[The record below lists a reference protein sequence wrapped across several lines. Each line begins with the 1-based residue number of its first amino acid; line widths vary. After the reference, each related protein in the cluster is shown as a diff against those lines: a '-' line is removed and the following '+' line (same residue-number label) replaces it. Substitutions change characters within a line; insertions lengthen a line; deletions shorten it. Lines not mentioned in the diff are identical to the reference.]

1 MIWIFL
7 KRAMIIL
14 YRGSIK
20 LFRAIMK
27 FSHATILIVL
37 FSILSFWMAN
47 AYFAPPDFAAYYSY
61 TRSLLHDGDLDFSD
75 EYEHFEFQKHM
86 LYITGK
92 GYLSNDW
99 PMGAGLLWSGFY
111 LLGSVAARFFGS
123 ETNGFSQPYFSLVL
137 TGILF
142 YVGSGLFAAYH
153 FLRKR
158 YGAKISLWSV
168 LLCFFGTPLLF
179 YTFYG
184 ALMSHATG
192 FFIVTL
198 FIIVWAETIKERT
211 PAQWALLGALG
222 GIMTLTRPQHIATL
236 IVLLVEAFIKHR
248 EGAFKSR
255 ADYAAQYIK
264 GALVAFA
271 AFIFALLPLFFY
283 WSKFFGN
290 PFHMPKLEEMRWFRP
305 AIFEM
310 LFSDYHGLLPW
321 TPIVLLGA
329 LGLFLL
335 WKKERILAAGL
346 IAALLMQIYINS
358 ANEVWW
364 AGGSFSNRRFTEYGF
379 IFMLGLAALFSE
391 GRMKFWLISAI
402 LFSAWSFLLVIA
414 ERLGFN
420 TLDHYIPWNKTFF
433 YEMTALLVAPW
444 RWFPA
449 LWGDYAKISI
459 IYRIIL
465 ALLLANALVFADYIA
480 AHLKNYINRKRLV
493 LALIIT
499 VLLFFN
505 ILVLVGVVRTRP
517 QPPEIAALLGQSN
530 RFLWF
535 NYYEYGYYLLSKKRL
550 HKALAAF
557 QKAHDLM
564 PSQPQPLRYLGTI
577 YEELGDYDKAE
588 KYYLD
593 AFALDPKYQNVRI
606 SLDRLRAKRRM
617 NQFR

>member
-1 MIWIFL
+1 MFWQRIKRL
-7 KRAMIIL
+7 K
-14 YRGSIK
+14 IK
-20 LFRAIMK
+20 L
-27 FSHATILIVL
+27 SHATTLLVL

-75 EYEHFEFQKHM
+75 EYEHFQFEKHM
-86 LYITGK
+86 LYITSR

-111 LLGSVAARFFGS
+111 LIGSAAARFLGS
-123 ETNGFSQPYFSLVL
+123 ETDGFSLPYKSLVL

-142 YVGSGLFAAYH
+142 YVGCGLFAAYH

-158 YGAKISLWSV
+158 YGSKVSFWSV

-198 FIIVWAETIKERT
+198 FLIVWAETIGERT

-236 IVLLVEAFIKHR
+236 IVLPVEVFMKYR
-248 EGAFKSR
+248 EGAFKSN
-255 ADYAAQYIK
+255 ADYAPQYIK
-264 GALVAFA
+264 GALISLG
-271 AFIFALLPLFFY
+271 AFIFGLLPLFIY
-283 WSKFFGN
+283 WGKFFGN
-290 PFHMPKLEEMRWFRP
+290 PFHMPKLEEMHWFRP
-305 AIFEM
+305 ALFEM

-329 LGLFLL
+329 LGLFFL

-346 IAALLMQIYINS
+346 IAALLLQIYINS

-364 AGGSFSNRRFTEYGF
+364 AGGSFSNRRFTEYAF
-379 IFMLGLAALFSE
+379 IFMIGLAALFSE
-391 GRMKFWLISAI
+391 RRMRFWLMSAV
-402 LFSAWSFLLVIA
+402 LFAAWSFLLVVA

-420 TLDHYIPWNKTFF
+420 TLDHYIPWKKPFF
-433 YEMTALLVAPW
+433 QGMAGILAAPW
-444 RWFPA
+444 RWFRA
-449 LWGDYAKISI
+449 LWGDYAKVPL
-459 IYRIIL
+459 IYRAIL
-465 ALLLANALVFADYIA
+465 VLLLANALVFADYIA
-480 AHLKNYINRKRLV
+480 ARLKNYIGRKRLIF
-493 LALIIT
+493 ALVIF

-505 ILVLVGVVRTRP
+505 ILVIIGAVRTQP
-517 QPPEIAALLGQSN
+517 QPPEIAALLGRNN

-535 NYYEYGYYLLSKKRL
+535 NYYEYGYYLLSKGRFQ
-550 HKALAAF
+550 KALAAY

-588 KYYLD
+588 KYYLE

-606 SLDRLRAKRRM
+606 ALDRLREKRRM